1 MAAKKQVKA
10 VSVSNEP
17 TEYTVLQKFRIF
29 GAYVFKGETIT
40 LKPSQAQYF
49 LITNRLEKRQVN
61 NG

>member
-29 GAYVFKGETIT
+29 GAYVFEGETIT
-40 LKPSQAQYF
+40 LKPSQAQYY
-49 LITNRLEKRQVN
+49 LITKRLEEKA
-61 NG
+61 GK